1 MAAPPPIRVM
11 WWGPQRRRGWAFRDP
26 SCETARFPGLA
37 VCPSAG
43 LRHSPSIRVPS
54 ETTTALLAKCLWCS
68 AMSPEPTFTLQC
80 EEPKRP
86 EPKHHPV
93 GLPAGSPT
101 QALSAAMR
109 RAPGAE
115 ALVGN
120 GASSPIGASCPS
132 PRARTRMCVEPKHP
146 EPKHPV
152 GLPEGS
158 PAQTPSAAI
167 RRAPGAEALVDNE
180 ASSWQV
186 RAARPLVRA
195 HECAWSQNTQSQ
207 NTRSGCPKAALL
219 RRQARP

>member
-1 MAAPPPIRVM
+1 VAAPPPIRVM

-54 ETTTALLAKCLWCS
+54 EATTALFAKCLWCS

-80 EEPKRP
+80 EEPKHP

-93 GLPAGSPT
+93 GLPAGSPSQT
-101 QALSAAMR
+101 PSAAMR

-115 ALVGN
+115 ALV
-120 GASSPIGASCPS
+120 
-132 PRARTRMCVEPKHP
+132 
-146 EPKHPV
+146 
-152 GLPEGS
+152 
-158 PAQTPSAAI
+158 
-167 RRAPGAEALVDNE
+167 DNE
-180 ASSWQV
+180 AHTCV
-186 RAARPLVRA
+186 RAARPPVRA

-207 NTRSGCPKAALL
+207 NTRSGCPQAALL

>member
-93 GLPAGSPT
+93 GLPAGSP
-101 QALSAAMR
+101 
-109 RAPGAE
+109 
-115 ALVGN
+115 
-120 GASSPIGASCPS
+120 
-132 PRARTRMCVEPKHP
+132 
-146 EPKHPV
+146 
-152 GLPEGS
+152 
-158 PAQTPSAAI
+158 AQTPSAAI

>member
-1 MAAPPPIRVM
+1 ML
-11 WWGPQRRRGWAFRDP
+11 FR
-26 SCETARFPGLA
+26 S
-37 VCPSAG
+37 
-43 LRHSPSIRVPS
+43 
-54 ETTTALLAKCLWCS
+54 
-68 AMSPEPTFTLQC
+68 
-80 EEPKRP
+80 
-86 EPKHHPV
+86 
-93 GLPAGSPT
+93 
-101 QALSAAMR
+101 
-109 RAPGAE
+109 
-115 ALVGN
+115 LVGN

-132 PRARTRMCVEPKHP
+132 PRARTPMCVEPKHP

-152 GLPEGS
+152 GLPAGS

-219 RRQARP
+219 RRQARPRRSELTHRCGLPVGRTSEVFRAVAPHPSGCRAAARGGVSRVDGRHSGAPPEAIGTRGTGCRLPHFRCARP

>member
-43 LRHSPSIRVPS
+43 LRHSPSIRVSS

-80 EEPKRP
+80 EEPKHP
-86 EPKHHPV
+86 EPTHHPV
-93 GLPAGSPT
+93 WLPA
-101 QALSAAMR
+101 
-109 RAPGAE
+109 
-115 ALVGN
+115 
-120 GASSPIGASCPS
+120 
-132 PRARTRMCVEPKHP
+132 
-146 EPKHPV
+146 
-152 GLPEGS
+152 GS

-167 RRAPGAEALVDNE
+167 RRAPGAEAPVDNE

>member
-86 EPKHHPV
+86 EPKLHPV

-158 PAQTPSAAI
+158 PAQTPSAAM
-167 RRAPGAEALVDNE
+167 RRAPGAEAPVDDG
-180 ASSWQV
+180 ASSPIGV
-186 RAARPLVRA
+186 
-195 HECAWSQNTQSQ
+195 
-207 NTRSGCPKAALL
+207 GCPSV
-219 RRQARP
+219 ARARYSGP

>member
-93 GLPAGSPT
+93 GLPAGSPSQT
-101 QALSAAMR
+101 PSAAMR

-115 ALVGN
+115 ALV
-120 GASSPIGASCPS
+120 
-132 PRARTRMCVEPKHP
+132 
-146 EPKHPV
+146 
-152 GLPEGS
+152 
-158 PAQTPSAAI
+158 
-167 RRAPGAEALVDNE
+167 DNE
-180 ASSWQV
+180 AHTCV
-186 RAARPLVRA
+186 RAARPPVRA

-207 NTRSGCPKAALL
+207 NTRSGCPQAALL